1 MTRGLSSFRKGDV
14 RRAVEAV
21 VKATGA
27 PVQRVEIDR
36 AGKVVVIVGKPGGEP
51 CGNNNEWDEVLD
63 RGKPA
68 P

>member
-1 MTRGLSSFRKGDV
+1 MTRGASTFKKGDV

-36 AGKVVVIVGKPGGEP
+36 AGKVVVIVGKPGET
-51 CGNNNEWDEVLD
+51 CGNTNEWDEVLD